1 MTNTESSLRQQ
12 LAGVEDRSS
21 TVSSVELRRL
31 RRERDELR
39 DAVTSFETELVE
51 IQTEARTL
59 AEDRDNF
66 KLLYEQVSIFKVHTS
81 LYINVHTCKCTYM
94 YSVM

>member
-1 MTNTESSLRQQ
+1 MANIELSLRQQ
-12 LAGVEDRSS
+12 LSAVEDRSS
-21 TVSSVELRRL
+21 AISSVEFKRL

-39 DAVTSFETELVE
+39 DAVTSFETEMVE

-66 KLLYEQVSIFKVHTS
+66 KLLYEQVSIHCECLV
-81 LYINVHTCKCTYM
+81 
-94 YSVM
+94 